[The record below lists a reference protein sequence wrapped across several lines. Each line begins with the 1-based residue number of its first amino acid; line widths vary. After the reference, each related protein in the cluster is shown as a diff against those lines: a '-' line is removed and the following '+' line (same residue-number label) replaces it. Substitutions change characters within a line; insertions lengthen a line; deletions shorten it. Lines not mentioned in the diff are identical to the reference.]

1 MIIDNKKQIHRLLNL
16 GLSEREAKVY
26 ITLLR
31 KKGFTTRELQTSVSI
46 PRSKIY
52 EVLSKMISRGICT
65 ERIIGKL
72 KYYEAV
78 EPKSAFNRVLEEYN
92 DECREEYEKRKG
104 IITKLTSFLNPIFEK
119 NKDTV
124 SPLDF
129 VEVYR
134 DSEQI
139 QKKYVQAIKD
149 TKFDF
154 LTFNKGPY
162 VCNTPKRLSE
172 QEREETKLIKR
183 KVICR
188 NIYETHELESYEW
201 LRKYIKL
208 QASLGQQA
216 RVTKSLPI
224 KMIVCDEKTVI
235 FPLLQTIGESNNI
248 TMIFIEHHE
257 LAVACKMLFNIL
269 WDNAKD
275 IKYSLK

>member
-1 MIIDNKKQIHRLLNL
+1 MAINNKRLIYRLLEL

-26 ITLLR
+26 MTLLE

-52 EVLSKMISRGICT
+52 EVLRKMISRRICT

-78 EPKSAFNRVLEEYN
+78 EPKLAFNRVLEEY
-92 DECREEYEKRKG
+92 DEEYREEFEKRKEM
-104 IITKLTSFLNPIFEK
+104 ITTLTSSLYPIFEK

-129 VEVYR
+129 VEVYK
-134 DSEQI
+134 DSEQM
-139 QKKYVQAIKD
+139 QKKYVQVVKD

-154 LTFNKGPY
+154 LTFSKGPY
-162 VCNTPKRLSE
+162 VCNTPKRLGE
-172 QEREETKLIKR
+172 QEREEKKLIKR
-183 KVICR
+183 KVLCR
-188 NIYETHELESYEW
+188 NIYEKHEIESYEW
-201 LRKYIKL
+201 LRKYIKR

-216 RVTKSLPI
+216 RVVESLPM
-224 KMIVCDEKTVI
+224 KMIVRDEKTI
-235 FPLLQTIGESNNI
+235 ILPLLQTIGKSNI
-248 TMIFIEHHE
+248 TTIIVEHHE
-257 LAVACKMLFNIL
+257 LAVACKMLFNII

-275 IKYSLK
+275 IKSFLN